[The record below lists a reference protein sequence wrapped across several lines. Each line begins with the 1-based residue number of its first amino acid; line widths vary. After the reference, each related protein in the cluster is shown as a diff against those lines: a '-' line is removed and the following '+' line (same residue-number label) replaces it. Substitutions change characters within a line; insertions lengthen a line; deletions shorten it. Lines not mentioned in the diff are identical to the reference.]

1 MLAEKAVCQK
11 FFRKEIWAESSYV
24 LFVLVKETIDGISLF
39 DKFNVSTVWFLTVP
53 RTVFLEPNFIP
64 MTSGI
69 SFGIG
74 IGLELGKD
82 IFEK

>member
-1 MLAEKAVCQK
+1 M
-11 FFRKEIWAESSYV
+11 
-24 LFVLVKETIDGISLF
+24 DGISRL
-39 DKFNVSTVWFLTVP
+39 DKFNVSTAWFFTIP

-64 MTSGI
+64 ITSGI

-74 IGLELGKD
+74 IGVELGKD

>member
-1 MLAEKAVCQK
+1 M
-11 FFRKEIWAESSYV
+11 
-24 LFVLVKETIDGISLF
+24 DGISLF

-64 MTSGI
+64 ITSGI